1 VSRTGLNLDGDWRA
15 AIATEQLR
23 RSYQD
28 PGFDDSSWA
37 KIRVPG
43 HWRRNGEF
51 ADDDGPLLYR
61 TSFASDPLPAERRAW
76 LVFDGIFYQ
85 SDVWLDGAYLG
96 DTEGYFFP
104 HQFEV
109 TERTRARTEHGLSVE
124 VTCASQRDRRKKRN
138 LTGVFQHWDAVD
150 ATANPGGIWA
160 GVRIEASGPVR
171 IRTTRARC
179 PEADHERARITLR
192 AVLDSSDERSVTV
205 RTRVAGSEHE
215 RAVNLAAGEN
225 QIEWEVIVPRP
236 ALWWPHALGDQP
248 LHDLVVEVIGADGE
262 VSDARRT
269 RVGLRSIAM
278 KNWVVSINGE
288 RLFLKGSNLGPPTYW
303 LAEAG
308 RDDYA
313 RDLGLARDAGLDLL
327 RVHAHIGRVELY
339 EIADEMGL
347 LLAQDLPLQWAYHR
361 SVRRQAARQ
370 AREAVDLLAHHPS
383 LAWWC
388 GHNSPMAIDPERDRR
403 HSPTRRRVDYA
414 IAQELPT
421 YNRTVL
427 DRSIASSL
435 RRADGSRPVVPHSGM
450 LPSPPRFD
458 GTDSHLYL
466 GWYVGY
472 DDQLDDLAAAAPRLV
487 RFVSEFGAQAVP
499 RDASFIDA
507 TRWPDLDW
515 DGLASRHGLQKEQ
528 FDRYVPPAAFGSFD
542 DWALATRRY
551 QADIVRFAIETL
563 RRLKYRPTGGF
574 AQFTFADSAPGV
586 TFSLLDVDRRPKE
599 AFDALV
605 AACRPVIVVADRLP
619 GHLHGDEALAI
630 DVHAVSDLRTAL
642 VGAELRARVMTPD
655 GEREHAWRGDVPADG
670 CIRVT
675 TLSLVVPPRDGE
687 LVIDLELRCGELVA
701 TNSYRTTIHTGD
713 HEH

>member
-1 VSRTGLNLDGDWRA
+1 VNRTALELDGDWRA
-15 AIATEQLR
+15 AIATESLR

-28 PGFDDSSWA
+28 PDFDDSSWA
-37 KIRVPG
+37 RIRVPG
-43 HWRRNGEF
+43 HWRRNDEF
-51 ADDDGPLLYR
+51 AVSDGPLLYR
-61 TSFASDPLPAERRAW
+61 TSFTSDPPPAGRRAW

-96 DTEGYFFP
+96 DTEGYFFA

-109 TERTRARTEHGLSVE
+109 TERLRERAEHTLSVE
-124 VTCASQRDRRKKRN
+124 VACTSQRDRRKKRN

-160 GVRIEASGPVR
+160 GVRIETSGPVR

-179 PEADHERARITLR
+179 PEADQDRARITLR
-192 AVLDSSDERSVTV
+192 AVLDSTDDSSVVV
-205 RTRVAGSEHE
+205 RTRVAGVEHE
-215 RAVNLAAGEN
+215 RDVNLAAGEN

-236 ALWWPHALGDQP
+236 ELWWPHALGDQP
-248 LHDLVVEVIGADGE
+248 LHDLAVEVLDADGE
-262 VSDARRT
+262 VSDSRGMT
-269 RVGLRSIAM
+269 IGLRSIAM
-278 KNWVVSINGE
+278 KNWVVTVNGE

-308 RDDYA
+308 RDEYD

-327 RVHAHIGRVELY
+327 RVHAHIGRGELY
-339 EIADEMGL
+339 EIADRTGM

-383 LAWWC
+383 IAWWC

-403 HSPTRRRVDYA
+403 HTPARRRVDYA

-421 YNRTVL
+421 YNRTLL

-450 LPSPPRFD
+450 LPSFPRFD

-466 GWYVGY
+466 GWYVGF
-472 DDQLDDLAAAAPRLV
+472 DDQLADLAAAAPRMV

-499 RDASFIDA
+499 RDAGFIDA
-507 TRWPDLDW
+507 TNWPDLDW
-515 DGLASRHGLQKEQ
+515 DQLASRHGLQKEQ
-528 FDRYVPPAAFGSFD
+528 FDRYVPPADFD
-542 DWALATRRY
+542 TFDEWALATRRY
-551 QADIVRFAIETL
+551 QADVVRFAIETL

-574 AQFTFADSAPGV
+574 AQYTFADSAPGV
-586 TFSLLDVDRRPKE
+586 TFSLLDVDRRSKE
-599 AFDALV
+599 GFDALV
-605 AACRPVIVVADRLP
+605 AACRPVIVVADRLT

-630 DVHAVSDLRTAL
+630 DVHVVSDLRKELLA
-642 VGAELRARVMTPD
+642 AELTAQITTPD
-655 GEREHAWRGDVPADG
+655 GRRDHTWRGDIPADS
-670 CIRVT
+670 CVRVA
-675 TLSLVVPPRDGE
+675 TLSLVVPPRDGA
-687 LVIDLELRCGELVA
+687 LIIDLELRCGDVVA
-701 TNSYRTTIHTGD
+701 TNSYRTPILSGE